1 MTTRGDQRRRLHGRA
16 PRHKAIREWGS
27 KKLAAERRRWV
38 RQVLDEDVVTSL
50 ADLQERVTAY
60 FGRTIPTHI
69 LSNDMR
75 QLGAIRVH
83 HGKRY
88 RYVITDT
95 ASGDALL
102 RELTDRCYVDL
113 VDVDVHDGDVIAHV
127 TRGTAAA
134 LAELIMMASEEG
146 LLLKP
151 VWVLHD
157 ESQVVIRARTRQVA
171 ADTAQELQRY
181 GRLVI
186 TPDDDPTTEAAPA
199 A

>member
-1 MTTRGDQRRRLHGRA
+1 MTTKADQRRRLHGRA
-16 PRHKAIREWGS
+16 PRHRAIREWGS
-27 KKLAAERRRWV
+27 KKLAAERRRWI
-38 RQVLDEDVVTSL
+38 RQVLQEDVVTSL

-60 FGRTIPTHI
+60 FGRTLPTYV

-134 LAELIMMASEEG
+134 LAELIHMAAEEG
-146 LLLKP
+146 LLMKP
-151 VWVLHD
+151 VWVLYGD
-157 ESQVVIRARTRQVA
+157 AQVVIRARNRQVA
-171 ADTAQELQRY
+171 ADTAGELQRY
-181 GRLVI
+181 GRLMLAHEDAPPDG
-186 TPDDDPTTEAAPA
+186 TPH
-199 A
+199 